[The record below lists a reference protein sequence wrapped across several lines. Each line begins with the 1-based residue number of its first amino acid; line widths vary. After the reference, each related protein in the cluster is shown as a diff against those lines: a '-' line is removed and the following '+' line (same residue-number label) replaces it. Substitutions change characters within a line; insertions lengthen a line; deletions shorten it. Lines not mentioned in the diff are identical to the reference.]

1 MYTDVMGRILDWQ
14 KFDEWK
20 TIYYRL
26 EGWDT
31 KTGWP
36 TRKTLAGMDMNA
48 VADELAAVGRL
59 GADA

>member
-1 MYTDVMGRILDWQ
+1 MGRTLDKR

-36 TRKTLAGMDMNA
+36 TRKTLAGMDMSA
-48 VADELAAVGRL
+48 VADELAAARRL